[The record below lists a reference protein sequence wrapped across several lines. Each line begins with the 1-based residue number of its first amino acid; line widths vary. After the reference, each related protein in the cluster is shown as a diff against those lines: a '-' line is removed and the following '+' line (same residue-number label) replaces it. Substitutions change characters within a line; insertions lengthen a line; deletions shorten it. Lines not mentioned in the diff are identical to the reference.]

1 MPKKITPQEY
11 KERFNILYPDYEL
24 LSDYNG
30 DKNYIE
36 VKCKKDGNI
45 WKTKPNWLKKGVGCQ
60 KCYNKRR
67 GDTLRKSNEEFIQQ
81 AKEIHGD
88 KYDYSKVD
96 YKDNK
101 TKVIIICPKHG
112 DFMVAPHKHI
122 LRGNG
127 CPKCANEQNGLKKR
141 LPLETFI
148 ERSKKIHGE
157 KYNYSKVEY
166 TNIEAPVTIMCPKHG
181 EFKQSPYTHMKGCG
195 CPRCR
200 QSFLENV
207 VRNFLTKKNIIF
219 EEQKHFKWLS
229 KQSLDFYLP
238 EHNIA
243 IECQGIQHYNKNL
256 IRWEKFNYELIL
268 KRDNIKQNLCK
279 QNDIDILYFSN
290 DKSILNSIDLY
301 TKENT
306 ATNLTEL
313 LSLIEKHKNIETLFE
328 SIVKN
333 VIN

>member
-1 MPKKITPQEY
+1 MPRKITPQVY
-11 KERFNILYPDYEL
+11 KEHFKTLYPDYEL

-36 VKCKKDGNI
+36 VRCKKDGNV
-45 WKTKPNWLKKGVGCQ
+45 WKTKPNWLKQGIGC
-60 KCYNKRR
+60 KVCYHKRR
-67 GDTLRKSNEEFIQQ
+67 GKESRKSIDTFIKQ

-101 TKVIIICPKHG
+101 TKVTIICPKHG
-112 DFMVAPHKHI
+112 EFHMSPNKHI
-122 LRGNG
+122 SLKQN
-127 CPKCANEQNGLKKR
+127 CPKCASEQNGIDKR
-141 LPLETFI
+141 LTLDTFVK
-148 ERSKKIHGE
+148 RSKLKHGD
-157 KYNYSKVEY
+157 KYDYSKVEY
-166 TNIEAPVTIMCPKHG
+166 VNVDTPVIIVCPKHG
-181 EFKQSPYTHMKGCG
+181 EFKQTPYIHMKGYG

-200 QSFLENV
+200 QSLLENI
-207 VRNFLTKKNIIF
+207 VRNFLTKKNIVF
-219 EEQKHFKWLS
+219 EEQKRFKWLS

-256 IRWEKFNYELIL
+256 IRWENFNYELIL
-268 KRDNIKQNLCK
+268 KRDNIKQILCK

-313 LSLIEKHKNIETLFE
+313 LSLIEKHRNIETLFE

-333 VIN
+333 IIN

>member
-1 MPKKITPQEY
+1 MPKRITPQEY
-11 KERFNILYPDYEL
+11 KERFNTLYPNYEL

-36 VKCKKDGNI
+36 VKCKRDGNV
-45 WKTKPNWLKKGVGCQ
+45 WKTKPNWLKQGVGCQ
-60 KCYNKRR
+60 ICYNKRR

-81 AKEIHGD
+81 AKKIHGE

-101 TKVIIICPKHG
+101 TKVTIICPKHG
-112 DFMVAPHKHI
+112 EFYMSPNKHI
-122 LRGNG
+122 SLKQN
-127 CPKCANEQNGLKKR
+127 CPKCASEQNGIVKR
-141 LPLETFI
+141 LTLAAFVN
-148 ERSKKIHGE
+148 RSKLKHGD
-157 KYNYSKVEY
+157 KYDYSKVEY
-166 TNIEAPVTIMCPKHG
+166 INVDTPITIVCPKHG
-181 EFKQSPYTHMKGCG
+181 EFKQTPYIHMKGHG

-200 QSFLENV
+200 QSFLENI
-207 VRNFLTKKNIIF
+207 VRNFLTKKNIVF
-219 EEQKHFKWLS
+219 EEQKRFKWLS

-243 IECQGIQHYNKNL
+243 IECQGIQHYNKKL
-256 IRWEKFNYELIL
+256 IRWENFNYELIL

-279 QNDIDILYFSN
+279 QNDIVILYFSN

-313 LSLIEKHKNIETLFE
+313 LSLIEKHRNIETLFE